1 MRVKEDVLGS
11 FFGRRSRVLDVVG
24 GDPMAM
30 PPARRVPDVDE
41 EDREEDNV
49 PFIWRGIQCR
59 CGIVSHGWLP
69 AAMWSRTKVRVWPR
83 TPHQTFRIAA
93 FLFAGALVVCQLRE
107 AAPREERRPVVVV
120 VGIPDGIVALLR
132 CEHLVVVS
140 VDGGLPRRVVGHR
153 AVGVERVAGINAGP
167 CSEATSRCGWAK
179 LSPMQ

>member
-1 MRVKEDVLGS
+1 MRVKEDVPGS

-30 PPARRVPDVDE
+30 PPARRVSDVDE

-59 CGIVSHGWLP
+59 CGIVTRGWLP
-69 AAMWSRTKVRVWPR
+69 AAMWSRTKVRVRPR

-93 FLFAGALVVCQLRE
+93 FLFAGALVVRQLHE
-107 AAPREERRPVVVV
+107 AAPREERRPVVIVA
-120 VGIPDGIVALLR
+120 GTLEGIVALLR
-132 CEHLVVVS
+132 REHLIVVP
-140 VDGGLPRRVVGHR
+140 VDGGLLRCAVGHR
-153 AVGVERVAGINAGP
+153 VVGVERMAGINVGP

-179 LSPMQ
+179 LPPMQ